1 MGKGETNKRLGV
13 EVGGRGGEG
22 RRGSFGVEATG
33 PPVVNRT
40 STDAMVSGGALRLW
54 DPFFHK
60 KISLQRIELFLNK
73 KGTLFLLFF
82 FKFCSKN
89 MYKKN

>member
-40 STDAMVSGGALRLW
+40 STDAMVSGGALRL
-54 DPFFHK
+54 
-60 KISLQRIELFLNK
+60 
-73 KGTLFLLFF
+73 
-82 FKFCSKN
+82 
-89 MYKKN
+89 